1 MIEAFVVT
9 LREGVE
15 AALVVCLA
23 LSTLRKIGRPE
34 LARAVWAGVLLA
46 AVLSIAA
53 GVALKVTGF
62 QTDGAVEGTVL
73 LVSSALVAWLVLW
86 VHRNGKSLKQKTE
99 AELGRL
105 SGGPRFGIF
114 LFAFLMV
121 LREGA
126 ETVLM
131 LAGVDFTTDS
141 VLAAAGAV
149 GGILGAIAI
158 GVAFTKGTLRVDLR
172 KFFSVTTLILVLF
185 AVQLF
190 VAGIH
195 EFAEAGK
202 IPAGET
208 YMRVVGPLMKHSTL
222 FVLAVLVLPFV
233 FLLNKPAAAE
243 APSGNEAEDRKRRA
257 QVRTDR
263 LATKVFATLAIG
275 AIVAV
280 GYTYAHETREL
291 VLSDPEAVYEAAPE
305 ILVPIASVSDE
316 KLHRF
321 GVKAEGKLLRFL
333 VIRKDE
339 KKEEFATAMDAC
351 TICNDWGYVQL
362 GERVLCRNCVAEINR
377 STIGEPGGCN
387 PIPVRHERRGGDL
400 VIKMDALAVNASYFK
415 TGQIVTVRCAQ
426 CGMAEDVDKA
436 VRANGKWYC
445 SMKDCRDAIGGK
457 P

>member
-1 MIEAFVVT
+1 MIESFVIT

-15 AALVVCLA
+15 AALVVGLA
-23 LSTLRKIGRPE
+23 LATLRKLGRPD
-34 LARAVWAGVLLA
+34 LARTVWAGVLLA

-62 QTDGAVEGTVL
+62 ETDGAVEGTVL

-86 VHRNGKSLKQKTE
+86 VHRHGKSMKQKTE
-99 AELGRL
+99 AQLGRL
-105 SGGPRFGIF
+105 SGGPKLGIF

-141 VLAAAGAV
+141 VLAAGGAV
-149 GGILGAIAI
+149 AGIVVAVAI
-158 GVAFTKGTLRVDLR
+158 GVAFTKGSLRVDLR

-208 YMRVVGPLMKHSTL
+208 YMRIVGPLMKHSTL
-222 FVLAVLVLPFV
+222 FVLAVLVLPFA
-233 FLLNKPAAAE
+233 FMLKKSAAE
-243 APSGNEAEDRKRRA
+243 PAPAGNEAEGRKLRA
-257 QVRTDR
+257 QLLTDL
-263 LATKVFATLAIG
+263 LAKKAFAALAIG
-275 AIVAV
+275 AILAV
-280 GYTYAHETREL
+280 GYTYAHETKQL

-305 ILVPIASVSDE
+305 ILVPVASVSDD

-321 GVKAEGKLLRFL
+321 ALKADGKLLRFL

-339 KKEEFATAMDAC
+339 KKDEYAAAMDAC

-362 GERVLCRNCVAEINR
+362 GDRVLCRNCVAEINR
-377 STIGEPGGCN
+377 SSIGEAGGCN
-387 PIPVRHERRGGDL
+387 PIPLKHERRGGDL
-400 VIKMDALAVNASYFK
+400 VIRLEALTAHAAFFK
-415 TGQIVTVRCAQ
+415 TGQTVTVRCSQ
-426 CGMAEDVDKA
+426 CGMNEDADKA
-436 VRANGKWYC
+436 LRAHGKWYC
-445 SMKDCRDAIGGK
+445 TMDECQKAGREK